1 MEIMEQK
8 NKYGLL
14 ISALLIL
21 LISFIIFKSIYSA
34 LEAAFLVFFSYFI
47 LKSLWK
53 KEDETILLIISVI
66 IIFLIEPISKGEVIK
81 SLITSFSKDP
91 IKNLLTFMVMTIYLI
106 GLIFMFGGVASIIF
120 SLYNYYRGEKLQK
133 MRENIQETL
142 TLVSSSINNV
152 KKEEIKREEE
162 NLNKNLTYSYKEMN
176 YNYLNDP
183 INNYKIELKHK
194 EEEIYYTKLKVLM
207 ENLNSLNEILSEIVN
222 KNFDKCELKR
232 GEES

>member
-176 YNYLNDP
+176 YNYLNSP
-183 INNYKIELKHK
+183 INNYKIESKHK

>member
-176 YNYLNDP
+176 YNYLNSP